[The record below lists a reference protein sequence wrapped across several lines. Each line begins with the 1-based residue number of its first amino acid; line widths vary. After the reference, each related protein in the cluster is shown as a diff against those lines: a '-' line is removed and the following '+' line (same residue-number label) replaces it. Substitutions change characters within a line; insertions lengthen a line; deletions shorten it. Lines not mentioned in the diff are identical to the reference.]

1 MVVEAACIDT
11 TVLVFDV
18 AGSEV
23 ADLRLV
29 GVTTDEYTN
38 LIEDEEAAF
47 TSDGE
52 VAFTFDEEATFMV
65 DEEITDETGAAEL
78 ARVVVLPKTL
88 NSAFLQ
94 DSGEHLR

>member
-1 MVVEAACIDT
+1 MVVEAACTDT

-18 AGSEV
+18 TGSEV

-29 GVTTDEYTN
+29 GATTDDYTS
-38 LIEDEEAAF
+38 LIEDE
-47 TSDGE
+47 E

-78 ARVVVLPKTL
+78 ARVVVLPKAP

-94 DSGEHLR
+94 DPGEHLR